1 MYTVNNF
8 MYAFSPVFIRNKFT
22 KVFSD
27 DIANMV
33 KMSTEIT
40 EGE

>member
-8 MYAFSPVFIRNKFT
+8 MYAFSPVFITKKFI

-27 DIANMV
+27 DIANIV
-33 KMSTEIT
+33 KMSTEKT